1 MLSSNKLR
9 DRVSGS
15 SGHLSINDDEL
26 SGEDREWGSSGSFML
41 SKRNESQRLLRES
54 VSANRLKWVSD
65 SNFSYESLDF
75 QEVENDLLKEQ
86 RAKRALGKATST
98 TATRWLLLFVIG
110 LLTGTTAFIID
121 EGINFITKKKWKW
134 VGDQMKT
141 DPLNPGQV
149 PFTTP
154 YLMFVSM
161 NIVLAAIACFFVV
174 YIEPLAAGSGIP
186 EVKCYLNGVKIY
198 RVVRLRTLVA
208 KATGILFS
216 VASGLP
222 CGKEGPMI
230 HSGAIIGGGVA
241 TGKSS
246 KFHFD
251 TGFFKEYRGDS
262 DKRLFVT
269 AGAAAGVAA
278 AFGAPVGGVLFAVE
292 EVGSFWNLE
301 MSVQVFF
308 CAACS
313 SLAINM
319 YTKFK
324 DPLSPASG
332 QANFGQVDLP
342 YKIWELP
349 LCVILGALGGLLGAF
364 FNAANLRITKIR
376 RKIVKGRP
384 LRRMTE
390 VCVINLLV
398 STVLFVLTSRLY
410 NCEPVTQL
418 AGNGTSSDGFSSYGC
433 RTDNSTGA
441 VPQFNDMATFFFAQS
456 EANIRHMFHGPSDFS
471 YASLA
476 MHFVPYYFLTIVTYG
491 IAVPSGLF
499 LPCLALGSSLG
510 RFYGQSIHDVTGFDL
525 SLGTYACFGAAAV
538 LGGVIRMTVSLSVI
552 MMEATG
558 NATYVIP
565 LMLITCT
572 AKWVGDLFN
581 HGIYDEHIMLS
592 KVPLLEHKLGHHDAD
607 KLACATAQDVMN
619 EVDVAV
625 VEVRPTVRDLLELL
639 RDKPHHQA
647 FIITQHGTRS
657 EPLLGLILRRYLLIL
672 IRSRAWGA
680 ASNSLDFSN
689 FVKSAH
695 EREIL
700 KIQKYALELNPHDM
714 SQKLCLSRYM
724 DAHPFIVRTTSP
736 LPRVYRI
743 FRDLGLRHLVVV
755 NENFFPAGIIARK
768 CLVHL
773 EDCASVSWDESR
785 PAENKKFHIERHP
798 SAQRLPTSLFLHS
811 DGAYL
816 NPSFDSVAALS
827 DDSVL

>member
-1 MLSSNKLR
+1 MLSSNARLET
-9 DRVSGS
+9 VGS
-15 SGHLSINDDEL
+15 SGHLSINDEEL
-26 SGEDREWGSSGSFML
+26 SGEDREWGSSESFML
-41 SKRNESQRLLRES
+41 SKRRESQRLMRES
-54 VSANRLKWVSD
+54 VVANRLKWVSD

-75 QEVENDLLKEQ
+75 QDVENELLKEQ
-86 RAKRALGKATST
+86 RIKKAVGTSHPR
-98 TATRWLLLFVIG
+98 TATRWLLLFLIG
-110 LLTGTTAFIID
+110 LLTGTTAFVID
-121 EGINFITKKKWKW
+121 EGITFITKKKWTW

-141 DPLNPGQV
+141 DPTNPGQV

-154 YLMFVSM
+154 YLMFLSM
-161 NIVLAAIACFFVV
+161 NIALAAIACFFVV
-174 YIEPLAAGSGIP
+174 YVEPLAAGSGIP
-186 EVKCYLNGVKIY
+186 EVKCYLNGIKIY

-251 TGFFKEYRGDS
+251 TGLFKEYRGDS

-332 QANFGQVDLP
+332 QANFGQVNLP

-349 LCVILGALGGLLGAF
+349 LCVVLGALGGLLGAF

-376 RKIVKGRP
+376 RKIVKGKP
-384 LRRMTE
+384 VRRMIE
-390 VCVINLLV
+390 VCVINVLV

-418 AGNGTSSDGFSSYGC
+418 AGNGTSSDSFSSFGC
-433 RTDNSTGA
+433 RTDNSTGI
-441 VPQFNDMATFFFAQS
+441 PQFNDMATFFFSQT

-471 YASLA
+471 YASLI
-476 MHFVPYYFLTIVTYG
+476 MHFVPYYLLTILTYG

-499 LPCLALGSSLG
+499 LPCLALGSSIG
-510 RFYGQSIHDVTGFDL
+510 RIYGQSIRDITGFDL

-592 KVPLLEHKLGHHDAD
+592 RVPLLEHNLGHSKEAD
-607 KLACATAQDVMN
+607 RLACATAQDVMN

-625 VEVRPTVRDLLELL
+625 IDVRPTVRDVLELL

-680 ASNSLDFSN
+680 SANSLEFSN

-700 KIQKYALELNPHDM
+700 KVQKYALELSPHDM
-714 SQKLCLSRYM
+714 SQKLSLSRYM
-724 DAHPFIVRTTSP
+724 DSHPFTVRTTSP

-743 FRDLGLRHLVVV
+743 FRDLGLRHLIVV

-768 CLVHL
+768 CLVYL
-773 EDCASVSWDESR
+773 KDCAEIDWDDA
-785 PAENKKFHIERHP
+785 PAERTKFQIERHP